1 MAGEVNQGG
10 DWRPFLFFDSNE
22 FRRRRSMKMQ
32 LPGRVVGITVLLML
46 CCGAAG
52 AQEPPVSNASQPA
65 APEVPK
71 DGMPVA
77 LTLKHAI
84 ELALQNSK
92 EIQVAKIQ
100 ASVADRAAKIT
111 TAQFMPNLYAGSGA
125 GYTYGIPE
133 TPGGRAPSI
142 FNVSYT
148 ERVLNEPLRG
158 QAKESQ
164 EQAKAQR
171 IVLEDAK
178 NSVITRTAMAYLE
191 LGKVRHSLELLRKE
205 QESAEKILQVTQ
217 ERQGEGYE
225 LPVEVTKAQLT
236 KAQVVQ
242 RILQLEGRED
252 ELEVFL
258 RYQLGFSEGQAIEVT
273 AEELPG
279 EAEQAGDNLVAMA
292 MTHNAGLQLAASDVR
307 AKEFRLKGEKRGYF
321 PTVEL
326 VGIYSLLGKFN
337 NYSQFFRTFQR
348 NNFNAGID
356 VRIPIFSA
364 PTKAAI
370 GMARINLEAAQVNL
384 LNKKTELTAEVRQ
397 KTRRV
402 RERDAAKEV
411 ARLELQLA
419 QQNVAVFQSQF
430 AEGKL
435 NLREVEKARLE
446 ENEKWMAYLDANFQK
461 QQAQLELLKTAGQL
475 NKVWQ

>member
-1 MAGEVNQGG
+1 
-10 DWRPFLFFDSNE
+10 
-22 FRRRRSMKMQ
+22 MQ
-32 LPGRVVGITVLLML
+32 LLRRVVGMIALMVV
-46 CCGAAG
+46 CGGAAG
-52 AQEPPVSNASQPA
+52 AQDASVQKAGQPA
-65 APEVPK
+65 AQESAK
-71 DGMPVA
+71 DGAPMA
-77 LTLKHAI
+77 LTLKRAI

-100 ASVADRAAKIT
+100 ASVADRAAQIT
-111 TAQFMPNLYAGSGA
+111 KVQFMPNLYAGSGA

-142 FNVSYT
+142 FNVQYT
-148 ERVLNEPLRG
+148 EQVFNEPLRG
-158 QAKESQ
+158 QAKETQ

-171 IVLEDAK
+171 ILLEDVK

-236 KAQVVQ
+236 KAQVIQ

-258 RYQLGFSEGQAIEVT
+258 RYQLGFSEAQSIEVT
-273 AEELPG
+273 PEELPG
-279 EAEQAGDNLVAMA
+279 EAEQAGDNLVALA
-292 MTHNAGLQLAASDVR
+292 MTHNVGLQLAESDVR
-307 AKEFRLKGEKRGYF
+307 GKEFRLKGERRGYF
-321 PTVEL
+321 PTLEL
-326 VGIYSLLGKFN
+326 VSVYSVLANFN

-348 NNFNAGID
+348 NNFNAGVD
-356 VRIPIFSA
+356 VRMPIFSA
-364 PTKAAI
+364 KIKADVGLAQ
-370 GMARINLEAAQVNL
+370 INLDASRVNL
-384 LNKKTELTAEVRQ
+384 ANKRTELTADVRQ

-402 RERDAAKEV
+402 REKDVAKEV

-435 NLREVEKARLE
+435 NLREVEKGRLE
-446 ENEKWMAYLDANFQK
+446 ENEKWMAYLDANFQR

-475 NKVWQ
+475 DKVWQ

>member
-1 MAGEVNQGG
+1 MTA
-10 DWRPFLFFDSNE
+10 
-22 FRRRRSMKMQ
+22 
-32 LPGRVVGITVLLML
+32 LMVL

-52 AQEPPVSNASQPA
+52 AQEASAQKASQPA
-65 APEVPK
+65 AQESPK
-71 DGMPVA
+71 DVAPMA
-77 LTLKHAI
+77 LTLKRAI

-100 ASVADRAAKIT
+100 ASVADHAAQIT
-111 TAQFMPNLYAGSGA
+111 RAQFMPNLYAGSGA

-148 ERVLNEPLRG
+148 EQVFNEPLRG
-158 QAKESQ
+158 QAKETQ

-171 IVLEDAK
+171 ILLEDAK
-178 NSVITRTAMAYLE
+178 NGVITRTAMAYLE

-236 KAQVVQ
+236 KAQVIQ
-242 RILQLEGRED
+242 RVLQLEGRED

-258 RYQLGFSEGQAIEVT
+258 RYQLGFSDAQAIEVT
-273 AEELPG
+273 PEELPG
-279 EAEQAGDNLVAMA
+279 EAEQAGDNLVALA
-292 MTHNAGLQLAASDVR
+292 MTHNAGLQLAESDVR
-307 AKEFRLKGEKRGYF
+307 GKEFRLKGERRGYF
-321 PTVEL
+321 PTLEL
-326 VGIYSLLGKFN
+326 VSVYSVLAKFN
-337 NYSQFFRTFQR
+337 NYSQFFTTFQR

-356 VRIPIFSA
+356 MHIPIFSA
-364 PTKAAI
+364 KIKADI
-370 GMARINLEAAQVNL
+370 GLAQINLEAAKVNL
-384 LNKKTELTAEVRQ
+384 TNKKTELTADVRQ

-435 NLREVEKARLE
+435 NLREVERARLE

-475 NKVWQ
+475 DKVWQ